1 MRRAK
6 LEEAITKQ
14 IELMNNPGLITY
26 FRGGLAGTDIWGA
39 AIDDTR
45 KEVEKRQSRKKVR

>member
-1 MRRAK
+1 
-6 LEEAITKQ
+6 
-14 IELMNNPGLITY
+14 MNNPGLITY